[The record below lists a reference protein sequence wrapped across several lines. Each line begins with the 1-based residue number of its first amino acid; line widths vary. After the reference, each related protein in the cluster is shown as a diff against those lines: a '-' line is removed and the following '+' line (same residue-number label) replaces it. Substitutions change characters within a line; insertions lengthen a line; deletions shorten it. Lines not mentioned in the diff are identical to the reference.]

1 MADSILQTEKECFIT
16 QSTDNLHKHHIYAGS
31 RRQISENNGFTVY
44 LRADWHNMAS
54 YGVHNDKSLDLH
66 LKRLCQTKY
75 EETHSR
81 EEFIKL
87 IGKSY
92 L

>member
-16 QSTDNLHKHHIYAGS
+16 HSTDNLHKHHIYAGS
-31 RRQISENNGFTVY
+31 RRKISEKYGFTVY

-66 LKRLCQTKY
+66 LKRLCQSKF

-81 EEFIKL
+81 QEFMKL